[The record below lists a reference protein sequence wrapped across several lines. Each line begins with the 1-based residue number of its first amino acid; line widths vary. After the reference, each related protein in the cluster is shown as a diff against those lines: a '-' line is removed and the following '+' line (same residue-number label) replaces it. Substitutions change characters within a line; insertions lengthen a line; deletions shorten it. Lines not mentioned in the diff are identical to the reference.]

1 MHDELDDEHLQS
13 KNYNVLIRGASRQ
26 GTQGIMDTASKGTLE
41 DEFGTSREED
51 VVQQILEKGSI
62 IETEVRLD
70 PLSRTAMDLRC

>member
-1 MHDELDDEHLQS
+1 MHDELV
-13 KNYNVLIRGASRQ
+13 NYHPQFRRYNMLTCETSRQ

-70 PLSRTAMDLRC
+70 PLSRTAVSS